1 MTDCQPDASGAGL
14 GCYWPALAEVCSALA
29 RSPSGAGAVDEVA
42 VDLLG
47 VPPGNLG
54 VPLGK
59 LGVPLEELGVPL
71 EELVVPLGKLGVP
84 PGELGVP
91 PGELGVGEVAR
102 NRGWQATGV
111 GTGTDI
117 GWGSLLVGGT
127 SDTKEL
133 ISLVKHSIMNCI
145 LFT

>member
-1 MTDCQPDASGAGL
+1 M
-14 GCYWPALAEVCSALA
+14 CYWPALAEVCSASA
-29 RSPSGAGAVDEVA
+29 RSPSGVGVVDEVA

-47 VPPGNLG
+47 VPLGFPLGNLG
-54 VPLGK
+54 VPL
-59 LGVPLEELGVPL
+59 ED
-71 EELVVPLGKLGVP
+71 LGVP
-84 PGELGVP
+84 PGELVVPLGELGVPLGELVVP

-117 GWGSLLVGGT
+117 GLGSLLVGGT

-133 ISLVKHSIMNCI
+133 MSL
-145 LFT
+145 L

>member
-1 MTDCQPDASGAGL
+1 M
-14 GCYWPALAEVCSALA
+14 CYWPALAEVCSASA

-42 VDLLG
+42 VDR
-47 VPPGNLG
+47 LG
-54 VPLGK
+54 VPLGFPLGN
-59 LGVPLEELGVPL
+59 LGVSLE
-71 EELVVPLGKLGVP
+71 
-84 PGELGVP
+84 ELGVP

-117 GWGSLLVGGT
+117 GLGSLLVGGT

-133 ISLVKHSIMNCI
+133 MSL
-145 LFT
+145 L

>member
-42 VDLLG
+42 VDR
-47 VPPGNLG
+47 LG
-54 VPLGK
+54 VPLGNF
-59 LGVPLEELGVPL
+59 GVPLEELGVPL

-117 GWGSLLVGGT
+117 GLGSLLVGGT

-133 ISLVKHSIMNCI
+133 ISLVKHSIMNCK